1 MPRILRAPA
10 WLDIPG
16 ILRSTTSSGSLTT
29 PRQWVRP
36 RLCHAGRTTATCR
49 ADELRRAAGDGQE
62 LRLHVGVARYVDGGG
77 EDAGAAPLLGLG
89 GEEVVDELGEVGV
102 EAVVGADAPG
112 QVPGVD
118 DVVGGQ
124 LAEVDLAGEVA
135 ERQVHRA
142 AEGVGRGGVEAGGG
156 RLLPGGLGILAEDV
170 ALEAVADLGHGGP
183 G

>member
-102 EAVVGADAPG
+102 EA
-112 QVPGVD
+112 
-118 DVVGGQ
+118 
-124 LAEVDLAGEVA
+124 
-135 ERQVHRA
+135 
-142 AEGVGRGGVEAGGG
+142 GGG

-183 G
+183 GQQRRRPQLLVDEVADEV